1 MVSYKSVFRDLNYEG
16 QFNMAALDSVM
27 QSKLFSIRNLLLFV
41 TAILMIMIIW
51 LTLGRLFTA
60 MDNSTRAENAMQ
72 VNQVIDEIANLK
84 LALADERSFTNTAY
98 GYQTEADN
106 YFLNQIRLNRG
117 AIEGAFST
125 IRNAMNDL
133 PPFDDKSGNEA
144 MQKAATDHFNKVKK
158 TFFDAY
164 QEYSSQLDTI
174 ESDLGKM
181 DPDRDLSGR
190 RATKPMTDVIEAAEE
205 LRWILENNYD
215 FGDDR
220 ITKVVQL
227 KHQLWTMIEYATR
240 ESAALGGSIVS
251 GSQVRGAMQTLNAQY
266 AGQGKSA
273 WIQVLGIT
281 NSLAVAEESTTPGEI
296 DSMLNEIREE
306 FFQNFENT
314 RFAIYDA
321 SDAAEMDMEGNMNA
335 DYGISP
341 TEWVDLARKATNPVT
356 AMSDYAG
363 QLSRNLNEHAVS
375 TANANMATS
384 WIMIACVVAIGALAG
399 WVVMVRVVRPVNAL
413 SDTMMVLAQGKLEV
427 EVPSADAQDEVGDM
441 ARSVQIFKENAIER
455 QRLEAEQREREE
467 TERTRAEEE
476 ERRKR
481 EEEEAQ
487 RAREQEREEKARAE
501 RRQAML
507 DLADKFEAS
516 VMAVVQGVSNS
527 ASEMEGAAR
536 GMAETADDTSKKS
549 EVVANAAQ
557 QASSNAQMVASAA
570 EELSASVR
578 EITGQTNQSSAAARD
593 AVSRTEN
600 AGKDVAQLVDAA
612 QKIGDVV
619 KLINDIAEQTNLLAL
634 NATIEAARAGDA
646 GKGFAVVA
654 SEVKSLANQTA
665 KATQEI
671 SEQVEGMQQ
680 ATNLAVRAMDEI
692 KGIIGDIES
701 TSVSIA
707 SAVEEQDASTQEI
720 ARNVGEVSTGTE
732 EVTSN
737 IHAVNQ
743 GATSTGSAATE
754 VLSAAQLLTQQS
766 DELRS
771 QVEDFLATIRA
782 E

>member
-1 MVSYKSVFRDLNYEG
+1 
-16 QFNMAALDSVM
+16 MAALDSVSQM
-27 QSKLFSIRNLLLFV
+27 KILSIRNLLLTV
-41 TAILMIMIIW
+41 TAILMLIVIS
-51 LTLGRLFTA
+51 LTWGRMQTA
-60 MDNSTRAENAMQ
+60 MENSDRAERSMEI
-72 VNQVIDEIANLK
+72 NQLIDAILQLK
-84 LALADERSFTNTAY
+84 LSVGAERSATYAAY
-98 GYQTEADN
+98 GFKGEVDSTFHTTISNNRRAAGFAFEDINA
-106 YFLNQIRLNRG
+106 RLD
-117 AIEGAFST
+117 ELPAF
-125 IRNAMNDL
+125 DGED
-133 PPFDDKSGNEA
+133 FNETMYA
-144 MQKAATDHFNKVKK
+144 TVTQRFGDTKKAFR
-158 TFFDAY
+158 DAY
-164 QEYSSQLDTI
+164 KAYTDLHDQIDADLDTI
-174 ESDLGKM
+174 ADSRELRS
-181 DPDRDLSGR
+181 
-190 RATKPMTDVIEAAEE
+190 RAATNVMTDLIEAALKVRVALEE
-205 LRWILENNYD
+205 NYD

-220 ITKVVQL
+220 ISQVMRL
-227 KHQLWTMIEYATR
+227 KHQLWLMIEYATR
-240 ESAALGGSIVS
+240 ESASLGENIAS
-251 GSQVRGAMQTLNAQY
+251 GEQISDIKRSVGARYGGFGQAAWSQVMAIANSVSVVNEKTTPESRKSQLDKIQSVFFDDFELTRFDLYDLSDDPSMDDDGNFFVDYGMTAAEWVQMAETAAAPVNQMAIY
-266 AGQGKSA
+266 AGDLSK
-273 WIQVLGIT
+273 
-281 NSLAVAEESTTPGEI
+281 E
-296 DSMLNEIREE
+296 LNE
-306 FFQNFENT
+306 
-314 RFAIYDA
+314 D
-321 SDAAEMDMEGNMNA
+321 
-335 DYGISP
+335 
-341 TEWVDLARKATNPVT
+341 
-356 AMSDYAG
+356 
-363 QLSRNLNEHAVS
+363 AVS
-375 TANANMATS
+375 RANGNLTMATFLL
-384 WIMIACVVAIGALAG
+384 VVVLAIGGAAF
-399 WVVMVRVVRPVNAL
+399 WVVLFRVVKPVNAL

-467 TERTRAEEE
+467 KERARAEEE

-487 RAREQEREEKARAE
+487 RLRDQEREEKARAE

-593 AVSRTEN
+593 AVNRTEN

-707 SAVEEQDASTQEI
+707 SAVEQQDASTQEI

-766 DELRS
+766 DELRG
-771 QVEDFLATIRA
+771 QVESFLATIRS

>member
-1 MVSYKSVFRDLNYEG
+1 
-16 QFNMAALDSVM
+16 MAALDNTNAT
-27 QSKLFSIRNLLLFV
+27 KTNLFSIRNLLAFV
-41 TAILMIMIIW
+41 TIILMVMIII
-51 LTLGRLFTA
+51 LTGLRFSSAL
-60 MDNSTRAENAMQ
+60 DNSERAENAMS
-72 VNQVIDEIANLK
+72 VNELIDHISSMK
-84 LALADERSFTNTAY
+84 LALAEERSLANTAY
-98 GYQTEADN
+98 GFRTEADSFFLTQIELQRSTIRDAFGNVRDGLQDMPEFNDVADNEAMMKQTEARFKKAKDALFAA
-106 YFLNQIRLNRG
+106 YKEYEEQAPQVDADLRTISADRQLRG
-117 AIEGAFST
+117 RDS
-125 IRNAMNDL
+125 M
-133 PPFDDKSGNEA
+133 
-144 MQKAATDHFNKVKK
+144 K
-158 TFFDAY
+158 TTTA
-164 QEYSSQLDTI
+164 
-174 ESDLGKM
+174 
-181 DPDRDLSGR
+181 
-190 RATKPMTDVIEAAEE
+190 VIEAAANV
-205 LRWILENNYD
+205 RTMLENNYD

-220 ITKVVQL
+220 ISKVILL
-227 KHQLWTMIEYATR
+227 KHQLWAMIEYATR

-251 GSQVRGAMQTLNAQY
+251 GSQIRAAMQTLNAQY
-266 AGQGKSA
+266 VGQGKEA
-273 WIQVLGIT
+273 WSQVLGIAH
-281 NSLAVAEESTTPGEI
+281 SLSIAEEDTKPGEI
-296 DSMLNEIREE
+296 QALLDAIDQKFFLEFEE
-306 FFQNFENT
+306 T

-321 SDAAEMDMEGNMNA
+321 SDAAEMDLEGNINA
-335 DYGISP
+335 DYGMTP
-341 TEWVDLARKATNPVT
+341 TEWVELARGATNPVNG
-356 AMSDYAG
+356 MSIYAG
-363 QLSRNLNEHAVS
+363 NLSKSLNEDAVS
-375 TANANMATS
+375 QATLNKWMS
-384 WIMIACVVAIGALAG
+384 VLTFVLVAGIGALAF
-399 WVVMVRVVRPVNAL
+399 WVVRYRVVSPVNAL
-413 SDTMMVLAQGKLEV
+413 SQTMMVLAQGKLEV

-467 TERTRAEEE
+467 QERARAEEE

-481 EEEEAQ
+481 EQEEAQ
-487 RAREQEREEKARAE
+487 RERELEREETARQE

-527 ASEMEGAAR
+527 ATEMENAAR

-600 AGKDVAQLVDAA
+600 AGKDVAELVDAA

-692 KGIIGDIES
+692 KGIIGEIES

-766 DELRS
+766 DELRG
-771 QVEDFLATIRA
+771 QVESFLATIRS